1 MWTNIF
7 HDAFPLDWRDS
18 LLFKVKKNFIYLF
31 LEGKTSKNKTP
42 KMTPDF
48 WKSYLQK
55 KSESGS
61 KDQITYRERTSKE
74 VAPL

>member
-1 MWTNIF
+1 
-7 HDAFPLDWRDS
+7 
-18 LLFKVKKNFIYLF
+18 
-31 LEGKTSKNKTP
+31 
-42 KMTPDF
+42 MTPDF

>member
-1 MWTNIF
+1 MRSHSIGETRFCLRW
-7 HDAFPLDWRDS
+7 
-18 LLFKVKKNFIYLF
+18 KNLF